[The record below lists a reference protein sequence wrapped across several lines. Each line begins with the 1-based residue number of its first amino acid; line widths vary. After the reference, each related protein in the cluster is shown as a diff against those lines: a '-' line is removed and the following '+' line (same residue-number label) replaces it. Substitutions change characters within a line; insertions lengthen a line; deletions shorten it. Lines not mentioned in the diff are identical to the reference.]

1 MMFFFVFLHSTLW
14 QQYFSIINNLLDK
27 SSNKSEN
34 IKLKKRY
41 KNKLIN
47 FQQNTDVKRTLFAQK
62 KRKCLKH
69 FFIYYFNKITN
80 NSINKHFPK
89 TRKWKTWK

>member
-1 MMFFFVFLHSTLW
+1 MMFFSLHSTLW

-47 FQQNTDVKRTLFAQK
+47 FQQNTDVKRTLFAQM
-62 KRKCLKH
+62 
-69 FFIYYFNKITN
+69 F
-80 NSINKHFPK
+80 K
-89 TRKWKTWK
+89 TIFYLLF

>member
-1 MMFFFVFLHSTLW
+1 MMFFSLHSTLW

-62 KRKCLKH
+62 KKSA
-69 FFIYYFNKITN
+69 NV
-80 NSINKHFPK
+80 
-89 TRKWKTWK
+89 

>member
-1 MMFFFVFLHSTLW
+1 MMFFSLHSTLW

-62 KRKCLKH
+62 KRKSLKQ

-89 TRKWKTWK
+89 TRN